1 MSSKTEKDLYTLIGR
16 YETFSS
22 QVLNELSTVR
32 KSLQA
37 GESRMTAIENTL
49 ANRGVCL
56 LHQTIETRLKEKDE
70 KDAEHD
76 EKIGKVQTAITVVEY
91 KLSTKD
97 MAKVSIIAAG
107 IAAPF
112 IELVKWFLTRN
123 L

>member
-1 MSSKTEKDLYTLIGR
+1 LSSKTEKDLYTLIGR

>member
-1 MSSKTEKDLYTLIGR
+1 LSSKTEKDLYTLIGR

-56 LHQTIETRLKEKDE
+56 LHQTIETKLKEKDE

-107 IAAPF
+107 IAAPI
-112 IELVKWFLTRN
+112 IELAKWFLTRN

>member
-56 LHQTIETRLKEKDE
+56 LHQTIETRLKEKDK

-107 IAAPF
+107 IAAPI